1 MAFSRPGVFVQET
14 LNPVQTI
21 ATPTSA
27 TVAAFYGAND
37 KGPLTPVLV
46 NSWSEY
52 TKLFGTWNV
61 AAGNELP
68 LAVYMYFSNGGNRA
82 YVARAIGAG
91 SVSAFKALNDRAG
104 TPAPTLRIQAFNA
117 GTWGNDLNVSIT
129 DSATA
134 NLFDLTIYKGGNT
147 AADIVE
153 QFTDMSMTSSNA
165 RYALSVINATSNY
178 VFALDLGSAA
188 TGGVRNPAVITN
200 SSLATGANGGAI
212 TNITT
217 YTPFDVVNTSLTLN
231 VAGRVDAT
239 TINAAIA
246 YAEAR
251 GDIFVVIDGSDLPVG
266 NAATASTQLQLA
278 STYTPSAAAAVYY
291 PRITI
296 SDPTVGVNGSSTAAR
311 SIGAGGAVAGLFSST
326 DAARGVFKAPAGLQA
341 RIAGAVG
348 ISALTN
354 AELDLMNTTAAPVN
368 AIKFIPGTG
377 ICVMGARTLK
387 AGNLDK
393 YVSTRRTLIYLKKA
407 LTDLTQFAVFE
418 PNNAE
423 TRRRLDSTISSF
435 LTAFW
440 SQGGLSGATP
450 QQAFFVQAN
459 SENNPQVSIDN
470 GELNIAVGVALQRPA
485 EFIVIK
491 IGQFDGGTTVTVA

>member
-14 LNPVQTI
+14 LNPTQTI

-37 KGPLTPVLV
+37 KGPLTPALV
-46 NSWSEY
+46 TSWSEY
-52 TKLFGTWNV
+52 TKYFGTWNTI
-61 AAGNELP
+61 AGNELP

-82 YVARAIGAG
+82 YVARAVGAG
-91 SVSAFKALNDRAG
+91 SVSAFKVLNDRAG
-104 TPAPTLRIQAFNA
+104 TPAPTLRIQAVNA
-117 GTWGNDLNVSIT
+117 GTWGNDLNVT
-129 DSATA
+129 VRDSSTA
-134 NLFDLTIYKGGNT
+134 GLFDLVIYRGGNT
-147 AADIVE
+147 DADIVE
-153 QFTDMSMTSSNA
+153 TFTDMSMTSSNA

-178 VFALDLGSAA
+178 VFALDQGSAA
-188 TGGVRNPAVITN
+188 TGAVRIPATISN

-212 TNITT
+212 TNITS
-217 YTPFDVVNTSLTLN
+217 YAAFDTINQSLTLN

-239 TINAAIA
+239 SVNAAIA

-266 NAATASTQLQLA
+266 NAATASTQLNLA

-296 SDPTVGVNGSSTAAR
+296 ADPTVGVNGSSTAVR
-311 SIGAGGAVAGLFSST
+311 SVGAGGAVAGLYSAT

-341 RIAGAVG
+341 RLAGAVG

-393 YVSTRRTLIYLKKA
+393 YVPTRRTLIYLKKA
-407 LTDLTQFAVFE
+407 LTELTQFAVFE

-459 SENNPQVSIDN
+459 SENNPQVSIDS
-470 GELNIAVGVALQRPA
+470 GELNIAIGVALQRPA

>member
-1 MAFSRPGVFVQET
+1 MSFDRPGVYVQET

-21 ATPTSA
+21 AAPTSA
-27 TVAAFYGAND
+27 TFAAFYGAND

-46 NSWSEY
+46 SSWSEY
-52 TKLFGTWNV
+52 TKYFGTWNT

-68 LAVYMYFSNGGNRA
+68 LAVYTFFQNGGSRA
-82 YVARAIGAG
+82 YVARAVGAG
-91 SVSAFKALNDRAG
+91 AVSAFRALNDRAG

-117 GTWGNDLNVSIT
+117 GTWGNNLNVTIT
-129 DSATA
+129 DSTTTG
-134 NLFDLTIYKGGNT
+134 LFNITLYQGGNT
-147 AADIVE
+147 DADIVE
-153 QFTDMSMTSSNA
+153 TFTDLSMTSTNA

-188 TGGVRNPAVITN
+188 TGAVRNPATGTN
-200 SSLATGANGGAI
+200 LSLATGANGGAI

-217 YTPFDVVNTSLTLN
+217 YTPFDIINQSLTLN

-239 TINAAIA
+239 TVNAAIS

-266 NAATASTQLQLA
+266 NAATSSTQLNLA
-278 STYTPSAAAAVYY
+278 STYTPSSAAAVYY
-291 PRITI
+291 PRISI
-296 SDPTVGVNGSSTAAR
+296 SDPTVGVNGSSTAVR
-311 SIGAGGAVAGLFSST
+311 TIGAGGAVAGLYSAT

-348 ISALTN
+348 VSSLTN
-354 AELDLMNTTAAPVN
+354 AELDLMNSTAAPVN

-393 YVSTRRTLIYLKKA
+393 YVPTRRTLIFLKKT
-407 LTDLTQFAVFE
+407 LTELTQFAVFE

-423 TRRRLDSTISSF
+423 TRRRLNSTISSF
-435 LTAFW
+435 LTSFW
-440 SQGGLSGATP
+440 SQGGLAGATP
-450 QQAFFVQAN
+450 QQAFFVQADT
-459 SENNPQVSIDN
+459 ENNPQVSIDN